1 MLFHFRYSL
10 LFACVTVF
18 GQAAHAQAIEPAKTE
33 NATKIWGDRAKG
45 HSYRIQDQVE
55 SDGLYRTYIFETSLG
70 KYTVIGDALMA
81 KRLHEYSVY
90 EKMQEDSGLEHF
102 FGSLGSS
109 VAAPFRFGGQL
120 LTNPIDTTKQSLQ
133 GAGNFFDALGAS
145 VENNNPE
152 RGSLVGGML
161 GTDQARRELA
171 AQMKV
176 DPFTDFPPLANR
188 LQELAA
194 ARGMGSLSVRGT
206 MMAIPGGAALPSM
219 TINATRTVVY
229 TVSSAGTA
237 EELQIALQNK
247 TTGQIIR
254 DAKEKLSKLANAK
267 ALENFAN
274 NSNFTPTDIY
284 AIALSLE
291 AIKASNTNLVLR
303 KCADAEDSTNAY
315 LRRRQIE
322 IYAGMHRNLPIDA
335 FFESN
340 GYLLAKLKD
349 RRILLAMPAD
359 HVLWTERNKQEFT
372 DLQNNLRDQLSK
384 NPPKTNM
391 DKMLVVTGEF
401 SVLAK
406 AELGKLKWE
415 TARITL
421 PAF

>member
-1 MLFHFRYSL
+1 MLFYLRYILAIVCATMLTIVAS
-10 LFACVTVF
+10 
-18 GQAAHAQAIEPAKTE
+18 AQATEPAQTGT
-33 NATKIWGDRAKG
+33 ATAIWGERAKG
-45 HSYRIQDQVE
+45 NSYRIQDQVE
-55 SDGLYRTYIFETSLG
+55 SDGLYRTYVFETSVG
-70 KYTVIGDALMA
+70 KFTIIGDALMA
-81 KRLHEYSVY
+81 KRLHEYAAF
-90 EKMQEDSGLEHF
+90 EKMQEDSGVEHF

-109 VAAPFRFGGQL
+109 IAAPFRFGGQL
-120 LTNPIDTTKQSLQ
+120 LTNPVDTTKLSLQ

-176 DPFTDFPPLANR
+176 DPFTDFAPLSNR

-194 ARGMGSLSVRGT
+194 ARGMGALSIRGT

-237 EELQIALQNK
+237 EELQTALQSK

-254 DAKEKLSKLANAK
+254 DAKEKLNKLANAK
-267 ALENFAN
+267 IIDSFTN
-274 NSNFTPTDIY
+274 NGNFTPTDIFV
-284 AIALSLE
+284 IALSLE
-291 AIKASNTNLVLR
+291 QIKASNTNIVLK
-303 KCADAEDSTNAY
+303 KCADAGDSTNAY

-322 IYAGMHRNLPIDA
+322 MYAGLHRNLAIDA

-349 RRILLAMPAD
+349 RRVLLAMPAD
-359 HVLWTERNKQEFT
+359 HILWTERNKQEFT
-372 DLQNNLRDQLSK
+372 DLQTSLRDQISK
-384 NPPKTNM
+384 NPPKVNM
-391 DKMLVVTGEF
+391 DKMLAISGDF
-401 SVLAK
+401 SPMAK
-406 AELGKLKWE
+406 TELTKLKWE
-415 TARITL
+415 TARVTL